1 MSIDWASLP
10 HLDFDALV
18 EPLVWGRSTYVILRL
33 PEALAS
39 AAAEVGTRRAE
50 GVLEGPTTELAVNVG
65 INRADVV
72 TEPFLYVG
80 RPLARRLGVRV
91 GDVVHGSLR
100 PVDPE
105 LVPVDD
111 DVVAALTDAGVLG
124 AFEARRPAQRRQLLM
139 PIDAAATET
148 TRRKRLTA
156 LIAEL
161 GG

>member
-1 MSIDWASLP
+1 M
-10 HLDFDALV
+10 
-18 EPLVWGRSTYVILRL
+18 
-33 PEALAS
+33 
-39 AAAEVGTRRAE
+39 
-50 GVLEGPTTELAVNVG
+50 LEGPTTDLAVNVG

-72 TEPFLYVG
+72 AEPFLYVG

-100 PVDPE
+100 PADPD
-105 LVPVDD
+105 LVPLDD
-111 DVVAALTDAGVLG
+111 DVLAALTEAGVLA

-139 PIDAAATET
+139 PVDGAATEA
-148 TRRKRLTA
+148 TRSKRLAA